1 MTQLPPDPEIARARA
16 RRRLLVKNLTGL
28 LLLLIGVAGLGV
40 VAWMVDPI
48 ALAAMCSITAIAAGY
63 YLATDDGS
71 GD

>member
-28 LLLLIGVAGLGV
+28 LLLILGV
-40 VAWMVDPI
+40 GALGVTAWLIHPL
-48 ALAAMCSITAIAAGY
+48 ALAALIAVCVIAAGLD
-63 YLATDDGS
+63 LATDDGS